1 MIQWYNIECR
11 SRRKMK
17 EDVKFC
23 VAHHKLEF
31 GDLANDTTVAKGQQ
45 RCEVLVSNKYTV
57 INDFPILEIIV
68 FQNIPIIK

>member
-23 VAHHKLEF
+23 GAHHKLEF
-31 GDLANDTTVAKGQQ
+31 GELANDTTFAKG
-45 RCEVLVSNKYTV
+45 
-57 INDFPILEIIV
+57 
-68 FQNIPIIK
+68 